1 MPSETSVSLTRIAA
15 PFHGVRQSLELWQS
29 QRGQVEAF
37 RRAGRELA
45 SNPSA
50 ADDDRFQP
58 FFAALGRH
66 QARMDVLT
74 EVLAKSRDRERAD
87 REAVVFLLRP
97 LVMLRGLCNR
107 ALLHYRM
114 QRYRRET
121 VLCHEAL
128 GRAARRYSAEEMEMG
143 ESAPVV
149 RAPRRRRRK
158 AS

>member
-1 MPSETSVSLTRIAA
+1 MPLETSA
-15 PFHGVRQSLELWQS
+15 
-29 QRGQVEAF
+29 AF

-58 FFAALGRH
+58 FFAALSRH
-66 QARMDVLT
+66 QARMDVFI
-74 EVLAKSRDRERAD
+74 EVLARSVERERAD
-87 REAVVFLLRP
+87 CDMVVPWLRP
-97 LVMLRGLCNR
+97 LVMLRCRCDRL
-107 ALLHYRM
+107 LLHYRM
-114 QRYRRET
+114 QRYRGEM

-149 RAPRRRRRK
+149 RAPHRSRRRK
-158 AS
+158 AR

>member
-1 MPSETSVSLTRIAA
+1 MPSETSASLTRIAA
-15 PFHGVRQSLELWQS
+15 PIQGARQSLELWQA
-29 QRGQVEAF
+29 QRGQAEAF

-74 EVLAKSRDRERAD
+74 EVLTKSLERERQD
-87 REAVVFLLRP
+87 CDMVVPWLRP
-97 LVMLRGLCNR
+97 LVMLRGMCDR
-107 ALLHYRM
+107 VLLHLRM
-114 QRYRRET
+114 RRYRRE
-121 VLCHEAL
+121 VGLCHEAL
-128 GRAARRYSAEEMEMG
+128 GRAARRYTAEEMEMG

-149 RAPRRRRRK
+149 RAPRRRRK